1 MDAFLISRGIFKIG
15 MWSDVVKFRI
25 FFYLLGDAVFSSKR
39 QQQKSRFSNGNKLTV
54 GNDGTRERADK
65 EIVRDMEAAE

>member
-1 MDAFLISRGIFKIG
+1 MDAFLISRGFLKNG
-15 MWSDVVKFRI
+15 MWSDVVKYRI
-25 FFYLLGDAVFSSKR
+25 LFYLFGDAVSSSKR
-39 QQQKSRFSNGNKLTV
+39 QQRKSRFSNGNKLTV